1 MIKSRV
7 VPVLLAAGLL
17 LPLTGCVGGTAS
29 GSDASG
35 TPTAIATSPS
45 SSPSGD
51 AVQPSSPSAQA
62 SDAPEATPPASGPP
76 ALSSLTVSP
85 AGIGTLAMN
94 QPIPTEPTATA
105 IAAWDPTFCVTDDR
119 PEGDPT
125 AGAWLSTYPT
135 TAVPW
140 AQQPVEAFSMYTE
153 DRVQTAPLSGLIV
166 WSPELSTA
174 TGIHPGSTRAE
185 LEAAYPSFASV
196 TQKQLTDVYVVKDP
210 DGIPGELWFEV
221 ANSSFGEISKLSTEV
236 TDTVVW
242 VDLWPTSD
250 FAPYSLT
257 ETDTLG
263 ASCVP

>member
-7 VPVLLAAGLL
+7 VPVLLAVGLL
-17 LPLTGCVGGTAS
+17 LPLTSCAGGTAS

-45 SSPSGD
+45 ATPD
-51 AVQPSSPSAQA
+51 AEPSAP
-62 SDAPEATPPASGPP
+62 STPTAPPVDGPP

-94 QPIPTEPTATA
+94 QPIATEPAATA
-105 IAAWDPTFCVTDDR
+105 MVVWNPSYCVTNSR
-119 PEGDPT
+119 PEGDPW
-125 AGAWLSTYPT
+125 AGAWVSTYPT
-135 TAVPW
+135 AFVSTAP
-140 AQQPVEAFSMYTE
+140 QPVDPFTVYTE
-153 DRVQTAPLSGLIV
+153 DRLQASPLSGLIV

-196 TQKQLTDVYVVKDP
+196 TPKELTDVYVVRDP

-221 ANSSFGEISKLSTEV
+221 ANGSYTEAAALTEPV
-236 TDTVVW
+236 ADTV
-242 VDLWPTSD
+242 LWISVQPTSD

-257 ETDTLG
+257 ETDSLG
-263 ASCVP
+263 SPCTP